1 MGSES
6 LQTTIEADTYKYVRC
21 SHRPDG
27 IRKGKLFDERLRNLA
42 PLESLMVEE
51 GAQANSGMIWVRIIG
66 DAGGEDVDGRH
77 GSARHVA
84 VSLVADCRVGW
95 RVSRPATQ
103 AEGNDR
109 WDVE

>member
-6 LQTTIEADTYKYVRC
+6 LQTTIETDTYKYVRC
-21 SHRPDG
+21 PHRPDG

-42 PLESLMVEE
+42 PMESSVVEE

-109 WDVE
+109 